1 MSLPDILELEPSGT
15 GAARRVQIGPCTL
28 YQGDAL
34 EILPHLHGKADL
46 VVTDPPY
53 RLSSGGNTPG
63 AMGGKFASEVYDNS
77 GLLMDVVQWGQIGG
91 PIYRALKADA
101 DCYVMADDRN
111 IFAAH
116 GGFLGAGFKCHA
128 QLVWDKISPSHT
140 RYYMKDSEFTLYLW
154 KGRARDITD
163 GGCKR
168 ICKMARPKDAVHPTQ
183 KPVELM
189 AMYIRNSSKSGD
201 TVLDP
206 FMGSG
211 TTMVAAIEEGRLGIG
226 IELDPEHFTAAC
238 LRVQAAVAAT
248 REGAV

>member
-1 MSLPDILELEPSGT
+1 MPLPEIIELTPVGT
-15 GAARRVQIGPCTL
+15 GVIRCVQIGPCTL

-34 EILPHLHGKADL
+34 EILPHLRGKADL
-46 VVTDPPY
+46 VATDPPY

-128 QLVWDKISPSHT
+128 QLVWDKISPSRT

-168 ICKMARPKDAVHPTQ
+168 IFKMARPKDAVHPTQ

-189 AMYIRNSSKSGD
+189 AMYIRNSSKEGD

-211 TTMVAAIEEGRLGIG
+211 TTMVAAIEQGRFGIG
-226 IELDPEHFTAAC
+226 IELDPDHFEAAC